1 MAVTKTIL
9 KNTNQETIVKIAGT
23 AASATIDLQTDCLAA
38 TQALDGETQTVNIA
52 GFQFTGLASSTITI
66 ARNSVNVTTIAA
78 EGHDSIEFIAGNGY
92 AETTNNTSDI
102 VVSIAGAEAQLYLT
116 LRKIGGYATKVETAT
131 YGAYDD
137 ETRVGA
143 STTLSGSPDKA

>member
-1 MAVTKTIL
+1 MPVTKTIL

-38 TQALDGETQTVNIA
+38 AQALDGATQTVNIA

-66 ARNSVNVTTIAA
+66 ARNGTNITTLSA
-78 EGHDSIEFIAGNGY
+78 EGHDSIEFTAGNGF
-92 AETTNNTSDI
+92 ADTIDNTSDI
-102 VVSIAGAEAQLYLT
+102 VVTIAGAEAQLYLT
-116 LRKIGGYATKVETAT
+116 LRKIGGYATKVEPAT
-131 YGAYDD
+131 YGSYDD

-143 STTLSGSPDKA
+143 STTLSGSPDRV

>member
-38 TQALDGETQTVNIA
+38 TQALAGDTQTVNIA

-66 ARNSVNVTTIAA
+66 ARNGTNITTLSS
-78 EGHDSIEFIAGNGY
+78 EGHDSIEFTAGNGF
-92 AETTNNTSDI
+92 ADTIANTSDI
-102 VVSIAGAEAQLYLT
+102 VVTIAGAEAQLYLT
-116 LRKIGGYATKVETAT
+116 LRKVSGYATKVETAT

>member
-102 VVSIAGAEAQLYLT
+102 VVTIGGAEAQLYLT
-116 LRKIGGYATKVETAT
+116 LRKIGGYATKVEPAT

>member
-23 AASATIDLQTDCLAA
+23 AGSATIDLQSDCLAA
-38 TQALDGETQTVNIA
+38 TQAIDGAPQTVNIA

-66 ARNSVNVTTIAA
+66 ARNSENVTTIAA

-92 AETTNNTSDI
+92 AEITNNTHDI
-102 VVSIAGAEAQLYLT
+102 VVTIAGAEAQLYLT
-116 LRKIGGYATKVETAT
+116 LRKVSGYATKVEYAT

-143 STTLSGSPDKA
+143 STTLSGSPDKV

>member
-1 MAVTKTIL
+1 MPVTKTIL

-23 AASATIDLQTDCLAA
+23 AAAATIDLQTDCLASA
-38 TQALDGETQTVNIA
+38 QALDGATQTVNIA

-66 ARNSVNVTTIAA
+66 ARNGTNITTVAA
-78 EGHDSIEFIAGNGY
+78 EGHDSIEFTAGNGF
-92 AETTNNTSDI
+92 ADTISNTSDI
-102 VVSIAGAEAQLYLT
+102 VVTIAGAEAQVYLT
-116 LRKIGGYATKVETAT
+116 LRKVGGYATKVEPAT

-143 STTLSGSPDKA
+143 STTLSGSPDKV